1 MLFNLNHANFVQ
13 INGTLTI
20 EDLLENST
28 LLIQIA
34 DVRSDGGVSRL
45 LLNETVTISVTD
57 NIITEHVESLQADS
71 K

>member
-20 EDLLENST
+20 EDLRENST

-57 NIITEHVESLQADS
+57 NIVTEHVESLQADS

>member
-34 DVRSDGGVSRL
+34 DVQSDGGVSIPL
-45 LLNETVTISVTD
+45 VNKTVTISVMD
-57 NIITEHVESLQADS
+57 NIATEHVESLQADS